1 MFTGIVQGLAKV
13 EDLSNGVIKLS
24 TNLNLSDCKI
34 GSSLL
39 CNGVCLTIT
48 NIINIDEKF
57 IIQAN
62 IGEETTL
69 RSNLSSNMINNQIN
83 LEKSLKLGDEIS
95 GHFVYGHVDT
105 ITKIIDIKNL
115 DNSWEFKF
123 TNKFKEKSFFIVEKG
138 SISIN
143 GISLTIA
150 NINSDYFT
158 ISIIPHTYL
167 NTNLQFAKINDLVNI
182 EFDYLARFIFNQYD
196 KQ

>member
-123 TNKFKEKSFFIVEKG
+123 TNNFKEKSFFIVEKG

-182 EFDYLARFIFNQYD
+182 EFDYLARFFFNKYD
-196 KQ
+196 N

>member
-69 RSNLSSNMINNQIN
+69 RSNLSSNMINNKIN
-83 LEKSLKLGDEIS
+83 LEKSLKLGDEVS

-123 TNKFKEKSFFIVEKG
+123 TNNFKEKSFFIVEKG

-182 EFDYLARFIFNQYD
+182 EFDYLARFFFNKYD
-196 KQ
+196 N